1 MYKNVFLRAGLT
13 PTQSEILDFL
23 YEKKESKASDIAKGI
38 KKSRAIVYK
47 DLDELVNFKIVERID
62 GANQVSIFRIE
73 HPSNIEKFFESRE
86 NKLKKDKELFNNY
99 LPDLISSYNLMS
111 NKPGVRF
118 YEGVKGVQKVF
129 DDIISNAETETET
142 EILAFAKVLEN
153 KKNQELNKILD
164 SFVEKRVKKNLK
176 SKQLVID
183 SEQARNIKFSDIE
196 NFRETRIINKEFMPT
211 DFAGGEILV
220 YKESIYL
227 TAEQNNSLFSIII
240 QNKSISQLF
249 TALFSSSWELS
260 S

>member
-62 GANQVSIFRIE
+62 GTNQVSIFRIE

-118 YEGVKGVQKVF
+118 YEGIEGLKKTLDDTLNSKTDIYLFLNKEALQEEESFRDINESYKSKRERKGIKKKILRLGERPF
-129 DDIISNAETETET
+129 HEPTTGKDYEKIT
-142 EILAFAKVLEN
+142 EIKYFKDDSLPFKSSI
-153 KKNQELNKILD
+153 QIYDNKISLQI
-164 SFVEKRVKKNLK
+164 FNQGK
-176 SKQLVID
+176 
-183 SEQARNIKFSDIE
+183 
-196 NFRETRIINKEFMPT
+196 II
-211 DFAGGEILV
+211 
-220 YKESIYL
+220 
-227 TAEQNNSLFSIII
+227 SIII
-240 QNKSISQLF
+240 ENKHIYEMNKVWFDYLWKNSN
-249 TALFSSSWELS
+249 
-260 S
+260 